1 MSVELDEGAI
11 ERLGS
16 VERKNTGIKW
26 TTRMGDA
33 GTKRNL
39 QVIVRK
45 IQYRTPKMIYDG
57 EQRLEDWCQFI
68 FQQPY
73 ARNI

>member
-1 MSVELDEGAI
+1 
-11 ERLGS
+11 
-16 VERKNTGIKW
+16 
-26 TTRMGDA
+26 MGDA

-45 IQYRTPKMIYDG
+45 LQYRTPKMVCDG